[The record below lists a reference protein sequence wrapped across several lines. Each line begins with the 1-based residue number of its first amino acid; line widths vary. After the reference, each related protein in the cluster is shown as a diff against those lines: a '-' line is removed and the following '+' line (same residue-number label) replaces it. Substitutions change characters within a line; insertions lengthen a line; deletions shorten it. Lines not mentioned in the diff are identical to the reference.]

1 MIRKKMI
8 VMACTL
14 ATCAMMSSMPVLAD
28 TASYNWKLN
37 NTVGTLP
44 TGSGYKN
51 DSEQN
56 YYITISSGNVSSSNI
71 FGTRIR
77 RAADD
82 ALMSKYVLHRGLKMS
97 VPYAYSAKANTT
109 SRYYMKGKKDS
120 ASSTTSP
127 LNVAGKVTY

>member
-28 TASYNWKLN
+28 TASYNWKFN
-37 NTVGTLP
+37 STVGTLP

-56 YYITISSGNVSSSNI
+56 YYITISSGNVSSRNI

-82 ALMSKYVLHRGLKMS
+82 ALMSNYVLHRGLKMS
-97 VPYAYSAKANTT
+97 V
-109 SRYYMKGKKDS
+109 KGKKDS
-120 ASSTTSP
+120 ASSTTSA

>member
-1 MIRKKMI
+1 MIKKKIM

-14 ATCAMMSSMPVLAD
+14 ATCAMMGSVPVLAD
-28 TASYNWKLN
+28 TASYNWKFN
-37 NTVGTLP
+37 SIEGTLP

-77 RAADD
+77 RSSDD
-82 ALMSKYVLHRGLKMS
+82 ALMSNYVLHRGLKQS
-97 VPYAYSAKANTT
+97 QPYAYSATANITT
-109 SRYYMKGKKDS
+109 RYYMKGKKDS
-120 ASSTTSP
+120 DSTTTSP
-127 LNVAGKVTY
+127 LSVAGKVTY